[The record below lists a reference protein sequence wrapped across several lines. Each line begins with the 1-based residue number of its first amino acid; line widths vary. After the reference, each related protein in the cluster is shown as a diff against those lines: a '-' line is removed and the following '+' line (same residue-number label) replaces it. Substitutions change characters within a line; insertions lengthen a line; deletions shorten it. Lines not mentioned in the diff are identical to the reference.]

1 MSGGMR
7 GGTRIRNAALVCA
20 ALALGLGLSSAEA
33 ASESRLNQI
42 SLDVGSFF
50 APSQYNTDG
59 TVYGVRARGQNQLP
73 SLQVL
78 TPYGRP
84 LTTTTPTDCNVAS
97 NFPGG
102 WCNTAHTIAKNAFGW
117 DFHAKGQGVI
127 IGIVDTGIDLNQG
140 EFTGRILPGTCFSY
154 SANPCTDPGNA
165 VGGDIGVFP
174 AQDTHGTHVAGI
186 AAGKNVGLAS
196 KADILPVKVCATFSN
211 SCGPVD
217 EGIVWASEHGANVI
231 NVSIGGPIL
240 STGDISA
247 FQTAVANGS
256 LLVVAGGNSGNKY
269 PSGGFLAGAALA
281 DGVRGSMIVVGA
293 TGCNGP
299 NSAKPRNCANGG
311 FGGPAS
317 FTQEPGNRCEVQGGQ
332 RYCMKDFFVVAPG
345 VDIWS
350 SVGNGKMKSSQYGYL
365 SGTSMA
371 TPYVTGVAA
380 LIKGNDPSLT
390 SSQIADIIFQTADD
404 IGAPGAD
411 PVFGRGAVDV
421 SKALSPVGASEVRL
435 ATSAGSAQLASGPRG
450 ALTSFVTG
458 PLAAAI
464 HNSSILKHAVVVDSF
479 GRPFKTDL
487 TQASYNKGFPVDGM
501 LASQQFTSFS
511 PFAFVT
517 ASPLGGNFVAS
528 GYAVDTVTP
537 RLLSGELLTED
548 RSRYNV
554 RDLELVAPLADGIV
568 LNAGFNLN
576 LEGRFNDYD
585 ANASPAYDGLF
596 MSASA
601 VNSPYLGFTDGGS
614 FIGTTVALQDDLHL
628 RLGASELT
636 PVRDPFEVPVYTML
650 AQIEGP
656 GMLLDQRQASSTMAA
671 LSWDFAKWGGLGLTM
686 SQTSE
691 QNGLLGG
698 LSSGALDLANAANTS
713 AMGLSARVGFGD
725 GWVTT
730 AAYSEGVTQLDL
742 RAANSIVTAADPLH
756 SRSYGVAIAKRG
768 LFGDDSLGL
777 AVSRPIQVYSG
788 SVNLALADAIDKN
801 YNLVLGRERLSLAT
815 QTPETDFELGYVTTF
830 LDGSL
835 ALQANAAYQMNLQ
848 GQSGA
853 NAVSVLSRAK
863 INF

>member
-1 MSGGMR
+1 M
-7 GGTRIRNAALVCA
+7 RIRHIGLAAIT
-20 ALALGLGLSSAEA
+20 LAVGLGLSGAQA
-33 ASESRLNQI
+33 ASGSTKQI

-50 APSQYNTDG
+50 AASQYNADG
-59 TVYGVRARGQNQLP
+59 TVYGVRARSQTQLP
-73 SLQVL
+73 SIQILG
-78 TPYGRP
+78 TNARP
-84 LTTTTPTDCNVAS
+84 LNTPTPGDCS
-97 NFPGG
+97 LGGFPGG
-102 WCNTAHTIAKNAFGW
+102 WCNTAHNISKKAFGW

-127 IGIVDTGIDLNQG
+127 VGIVDSGIDLNNQ
-140 EFTGRILPGTCFSY
+140 EFTGRILTGTCFSY
-154 SANPCTDPGNA
+154 SANPCTDPTNN

-196 KADILPVKVCATFSN
+196 KANILPVKVCATFAD

-217 EGIVWASEHGANVI
+217 DGIVWASQHGANVI
-231 NVSIGGPIL
+231 NVSIGGPII
-240 STGDISA
+240 SADDISS

-299 NSAKPRNCANGG
+299 NPSVPKNCANGG

-317 FTQEPGNRCEVQGGQ
+317 FTQVPGTRCEVHGGQ

-345 VDIWS
+345 LDIWS
-350 SVGNGKMKSSQYGYL
+350 SVGNGLKKKSMYGYL

-380 LIKGNDPSLT
+380 LVKGQTPSLT
-390 SSQIADIIFQTADD
+390 SAQVADIIFQTADD
-404 IGAPGAD
+404 IGAPGTD

-421 SKALSPVGASEVRL
+421 SKALSPIGDAQVRV
-435 ATSAGSAQLASGPRG
+435 ATSSGSAAQSSGPRG
-450 ALTSFVTG
+450 ALTSFATG
-458 PLAAAI
+458 PLAGAI
-464 HNSSILKHAVVVDSF
+464 QKSNLLKHAVVVDVY
-479 GRPFKTDL
+479 GRAFRADL
-487 TQASYNKGFPVDGM
+487 TKDVYNKGFLADGY
-501 LASQQFTSFS
+501 LASTQFTSYTPFVFS
-511 PFAFVT
+511 S

-528 GYAVDTVTP
+528 GYTVDTVTP
-537 RLLSGELLTED
+537 RLLSGELLNED

-554 RDLELVAPLADGIV
+554 RDLELTAPISNGVV
-568 LNAGFNLN
+568 LNAGFNLDM
-576 LEGRFNDYD
+576 EGRFNDYD
-585 ANASPAYDGLF
+585 VNASPAYDGLF

-614 FIGTTVALQDDLHL
+614 FLGTTVALDNDLHL
-628 RLGASELT
+628 RFGASQLT
-636 PVRDPFEVPVYTML
+636 PQRDLFEVPVFTKL

-656 GMLLDQRQASSTMAA
+656 GMLFDQRQASSTMAA
-671 LSWDFAKWGGLGLTM
+671 LSWDFAKWGGLGMTM
-686 SQTSE
+686 SNTSE

-698 LSSGALDLANAANTS
+698 FGSGALDLANAANTS
-713 AMGLSARVGFGD
+713 ALGLSARVGFGD

-730 AAYSEGVTQLDL
+730 AAYSEGITQLDL
-742 RAANSIVTAADPLH
+742 RSTNSLVTSADTLH
-756 SRSYGVAIAKRG
+756 SRSYGLAVAKHG
-768 LFGDDSLGL
+768 LFGQDDSLGL
-777 AVSRPIQVYSG
+777 AVSRPIQVYEG
-788 SVNLALADAIDKN
+788 SVNLAMADDIDKDH
-801 YNLVLGRERLSLAT
+801 NLILGREHLSLST

-830 LDGSL
+830 LNGAL
-835 ALQANAAYQMNLQ
+835 ALQANAAYQTNLQ